1 MCKTMLLT
9 YGFSCE
15 GVFIINTELG
25 VTDGYQGTKN
35 TFSCY
40 EKGLMYRE
48 TIRRKK
54 LSGVVDGFLWW
65 NIGQIGQWSSDAD
78 CLAEML
84 L

>member
-1 MCKTMLLT
+1 
-9 YGFSCE
+9 
-15 GVFIINTELG
+15 
-25 VTDGYQGTKN
+25 
-35 TFSCY
+35 
-40 EKGLMYRE
+40 MYRE